1 MENGSS
7 QQIEGILLESL
18 PLLPTGMNLAKRKLI
33 SDENCHCCKR
43 AIETTIHAIQECDAA
58 QDVWAGSLTSLH
70 KRSTNCLDFMQLFES
85 LLNKLAKPKIE
96 LFLVQAWI
104 IWNQRNAVVH
114 EGQLKD
120 PGWLNKRV
128 AEYLEEYKNAQ
139 ENLATSNAV
148 PSRIVWQ
155 TPPLDEYKLNFDA
168 ANFFGPA
175 MFRVWSNNQEHK
187 R

>member
-1 MENGSS
+1 
-7 QQIEGILLESL
+7 
-18 PLLPTGMNLAKRKLI
+18 
-33 SDENCHCCKR
+33 
-43 AIETTIHAIQECDAA
+43 
-58 QDVWAGSLTSLH
+58 
-70 KRSTNCLDFMQLFES
+70 MQLFES
-85 LLNKLAKPKIE
+85 LLNRLAKPKIE

-104 IWNQRNAVVH
+104 IWKQRNVVVH

-148 PSRIVWQ
+148 PSRIIWQ

-168 ANFFGPA
+168 AIFSDLQCSGFGAIIRNTNGEVMAGMSAKGPYVNSSKEA
-175 MFRVWSNNQEHK
+175 EVLAC
-187 R
+187 